1 MTKILKNYSILY
13 VEDEPIIQQNIRE
26 YLESYFDK
34 VYVASDGKEALVLYY
49 AHCPDVML
57 LDINLPYVSGLEVA
71 KQIRQENASIKIIM
85 LTAYTDTE
93 KLLAATELK
102 LTKYLVKPIE
112 PKLFKETMLYLSK
125 ELLAN
130 PVDFVYV
137 ALNCTWHKKEEVLYV
152 DKVPVDLS
160 EKEHRLFKLLLEH
173 KGSTVGYE
181 DIMLAVWEDAFD
193 KEISLDS
200 IKNQVLHLRKKLP
213 ENCINTVYGQ
223 GYILK

>member
-1 MTKILKNYSILY
+1 MTKILKSYSILY

-26 YLESYFDK
+26 YLESYFNK
-34 VYVASDGKEALVLYY
+34 VYVASDGKKALELYH

-57 LDINLPYVSGLEVA
+57 LDINLPYISGLEVA
-71 KQIRQENASIKIIM
+71 KKIRQENASVKIIM

-112 PKLFKETMLYLSK
+112 PKIFKETMSYLAK

-130 PVDFVYV
+130 PIDFVYID
-137 ALNCTWHKKEEVLYV
+137 LHCMWHKKEEVLYL
-152 DKVPVDLS
+152 KNLPVTLS
-160 EKEHRLFKLLLEH
+160 EKEHRLFKLFVKH
-173 KGSTVGYE
+173 KGSTVVYE
-181 DIMLAVWEDAFD
+181 DIMLAVWEDAFT

-200 IKNQVLHLRKKLP
+200 IKNQILHLRKKLP

>member
-13 VEDEPIIQQNIRE
+13 VEDEPVIQQNICE
-26 YLESYFDK
+26 YLESYFDT
-34 VYVASDGKEALVLYY
+34 VYVASDGRKALELYHT
-49 AHCPDVML
+49 HCPDVIL

-112 PKLFKETMLYLSK
+112 PKRFKETMLHLSK

-130 PVDFVYV
+130 PVDFVHV
-137 ALNCTWHKKEEVLYV
+137 GLNCVWHKKEEVLYV
-152 DKVPVDLS
+152 QSVPVALS
-160 EKEHRLFKLLLEH
+160 QKEHCLLKLLVDH

-181 DIMLAVWEDAFD
+181 DIMLAVWEDAFTR
-193 KEISLDS
+193 EVSLDS
-200 IKNQVLHLRKKLP
+200 IKNQILHLRKKLP
-213 ENCINTVYGQ
+213 ENCISTVYGQ